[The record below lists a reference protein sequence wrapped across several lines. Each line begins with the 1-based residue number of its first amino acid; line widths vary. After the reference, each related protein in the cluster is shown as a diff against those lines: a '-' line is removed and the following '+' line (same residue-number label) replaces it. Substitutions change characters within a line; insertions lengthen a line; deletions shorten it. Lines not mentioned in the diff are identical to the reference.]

1 MRFREFADTEEQLAL
16 LRLIVDNTWNALE
29 QYAMEQRRATV
40 QRQPAKGKRRI
51 VKRSKLAQQP
61 RNFHMPAP
69 KLIPKKS
76 VKPAP
81 KKPVAAKP
89 KPQPLQH
96 KSAIKPIK
104 AFSLQHSQPV
114 VGGQKGTGM

>member
-29 QYAMEQRRATV
+29 QHAMEQRRVAV
-40 QRQPAKGKRRI
+40 GRQPAKGKRRI
-51 VKRSKLAQQP
+51 VKRRRLAQQP
-61 RNFHMPAP
+61 RNFRMPQP

-96 KSAIKPIK
+96 KTAIKPIA
-104 AFSLQHSQPV
+104 AFSLQQGRSV
-114 VGGQKGTGM
+114 VDGQTGAGV